1 MILKN
6 ITYKTSDILVPL
18 FKEVIRPIL
27 EYANVIWSP
36 HKRKHIDKLEQIQ
49 RSFTKCII
57 GLKDLDYEKR
67 LEKLRLPSLEFR
79 RIRGDL
85 IETYKIIHN
94 LYDPKSLKDLLPL
107 VTTDSITR
115 SNSHK
120 LYKKRV
126 NTNVA

>member
-6 ITYKTSDILVPL
+6 ITYKTKDILVPL
-18 FKEVIRPIL
+18 FKAVIRPIL

-49 RSFTKCII
+49 RTFTKCII

-67 LEKLRLPSLEFR
+67 LEILRLPSLEFR

-85 IETYKIIHN
+85 IETYKITHN
-94 LYDPKSLKDLLPL
+94 L
-107 VTTDSITR
+107 
-115 SNSHK
+115 
-120 LYKKRV
+120 
-126 NTNVA
+126 